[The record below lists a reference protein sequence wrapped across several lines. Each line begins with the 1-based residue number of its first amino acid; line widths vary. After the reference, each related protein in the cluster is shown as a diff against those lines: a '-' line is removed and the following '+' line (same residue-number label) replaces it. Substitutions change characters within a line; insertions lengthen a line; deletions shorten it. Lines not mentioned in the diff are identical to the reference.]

1 MMLPSFEGFLTRNS
15 KINLSRWSFRCVLYK
30 TSDDDEF
37 ATVLKED
44 YARFL
49 LCRQAGTHLID
60 AVAQGTAERNPDR
73 KSDLDQAQVE
83 PDHAAFLGQQGL
95 EPLAH
100 RLVASGGTK
109 ELNGKH
115 DLSFIWITGCGGG
128 KSE

>member
-1 MMLPSFEGFLTRNS
+1 MLTSFEGSFARYS
-15 KINLSRWSFRCVLYK
+15 KSNLIKRSLRCFLYK

-37 ATVLKED
+37 VTVLKED

-60 AVAQGTAERNPDR
+60 AVAQGTAERHPDR

-100 RLVASGGTK
+100 QLVASGGTK